1 MKYLLKSIFILI
13 GLIWALPLRAA
24 ETTACIKAPSCEEL
38 GYTRTIAKCKG
49 VNYLHC
55 PFDSAK
61 VYCILPMKTGDILYS
76 DFTYDSDVIAGKT
89 PIGVIVDPSRRLAAA
104 LEYSSGKLA
113 MGTGSTDIFGY
124 SSESSALANFTG
136 ASNTEELLSAF
147 SGSPSNAPAAN
158 YCHTYSTAGT
168 SAGEWFLPSLG
179 QLDLL
184 TSNIRTINS
193 TLQKLGKRTYPT
205 RTSGLGSSSRSLHL
219 WSSSSYSASGE
230 ATSSAA
236 YLQYLNRRKYDVR
249 SYSYTYTANVVP
261 FLQF

>member
-1 MKYLLKSIFILI
+1 MKYLLKSILILI

-104 LEYSSGKLA
+104 LEYSSEKLA

-147 SGSPSNAPAAN
+147 RDHRRMRRRQITAIFIPRREPAPEN
-158 YCHTYSTAGT
+158 GFCLLWDS
-168 SAGEWFLPSLG
+168 WICLPQISE
-179 QLDLL
+179 
-184 TSNIRTINS
+184 
-193 TLQKLGKRTYPT
+193 P
-205 RTSGLGSSSRSLHL
+205 
-219 WSSSSYSASGE
+219 
-230 ATSSAA
+230 
-236 YLQYLNRRKYDVR
+236 
-249 SYSYTYTANVVP
+249 
-261 FLQF
+261 

>member
-38 GYTRTIAKCKG
+38 GYTRAIAKCKG

-147 SGSPSNAPAAN
+147 SGSPSNVPAAN

-168 SAGEWFLPSLG
+168 SCRRMVSAFSGTAGSAYLKYQNHKFHPAK
-179 QLDLL
+179 
-184 TSNIRTINS
+184 TR
-193 TLQKLGKRTYPT
+193 QKNLSYQNLRVCG
-205 RTSGLGSSSRSLHL
+205 GSSKSLHL
-219 WSSSSYSASGE
+219 WSSSSYSASGRNYKLG
-230 ATSSAA
+230 SLSPIP
-236 YLQYLNRRKYDVR
+236 R
-249 SYSYTYTANVVP
+249 
-261 FLQF
+261 